1 MKMLLENGDSRT
13 IVCANCG
20 CIIDKENEKFYT
32 LPNGSVICEDC
43 FERDYFECE
52 SCGDVVKIVYGYE
65 ADGDWYCQDCFFE
78 EYAICAGCGEIILK
92 EDAVPVYGLCGD
104 IIDYACEDC
113 VDDWEEYHIACDY
126 ARCVIDGKV
135 YRKSD
140 MRNESYAGEC
150 YNGCHVQGEA
160 WINNNAFSELYYCDC
175 CGSYVPSDNWN
186 ESLDCCEWCEDDRE
200 DRYITSYHDHHGC
213 WEYYGEEKDLFG
225 IELEVEN
232 YDNEISRGECSMW
245 LHEHFNTLADNH
257 VAFEKDGS
265 LSEYGGF
272 EIISHPHDWDSFN
285 ALDWESA
292 LEYMSDN
299 GFKSHDT
306 TTCGLHIHVNRQ
318 MFGESSNEQYEN
330 LAKVCYFYSIAW
342 EFFLKL
348 SRRTQ
353 SQADSWARKYV
364 QDNYS
369 EAKTKVRNDDETK
382 NCSRYSAIN
391 LNNRDTIEFRLGRG
405 TLRYESFRAWI
416 DLHLT
421 IVRNSKNINDPN
433 LRNVSMWL
441 DGAEENTLEYI
452 RYRDAFK
459 LVGGEPLIETK
470 KMKER

>member
-1 MKMLLENGDSRT
+1 MENRT

-20 CIIDKENEKFYT
+20 CIIDEEKEKFYT

-52 SCGDVVKIVYGYE
+52 SCGEIHKELYGYE
-65 ADGDWYCQDCFFE
+65 VDDDWYCQDCFFE
-78 EYAICAGCGEIILK
+78 AYAICDGCGDTILKQDAIPVYNLRGEIITCVC
-92 EDAVPVYGLCGD
+92 D
-104 IIDYACEDC
+104 DC
-113 VDDWEEYHIACDY
+113 VDDWREYDHSFCGY

-140 MRNESYAGEC
+140 MRNVPYRGESY
-150 YNGCHVQGEA
+150 NGWDVHEDV
-160 WINNNAFSELYYCDC
+160 WINDGAFEELYYCDRC
-175 CGSYVPSDNWN
+175 ESYVSEDNW
-186 ESLDCCEWCEDDRE
+186 SISRGCCDWCEDDY
-200 DRYITSYHDHHGC
+200 DNGYITSYHDHHGR
-213 WEYYGEEKDLFG
+213 WECYGESKDLFG
-225 IELEVEN
+225 IELEVEG
-232 YDNEISRGECSMW
+232 DEISRGECSSW

-257 VAFEKDGS
+257 VAFEEDGS
-265 LSEYGGF
+265 LSDGGF

-292 LEYMSDN
+292 LEYMRDN

-318 MFGESSNEQYEN
+318 MFGESSDEQYEN

-353 SQADSWARKYV
+353 SQADSWARRYV

-369 EAKTKVRNDDETK
+369 EAKVKVRNDDETK

-452 RYRDAFK
+452 RYRNAFK

-470 KMKER
+470 EMKER